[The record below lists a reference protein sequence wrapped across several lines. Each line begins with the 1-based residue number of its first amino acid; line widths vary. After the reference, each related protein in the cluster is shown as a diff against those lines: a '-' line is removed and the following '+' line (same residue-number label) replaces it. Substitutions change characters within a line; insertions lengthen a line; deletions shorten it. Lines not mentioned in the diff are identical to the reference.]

1 MDKDR
6 KLINNLA
13 KDEAKHKSK
22 ADNLW
27 KKSHTKGI
35 SRKKAER
42 YRTKAK
48 KEYTIAG
55 SIGKAQANL
64 PNITR
69 NTNVVIASNNRNNK
83 ILSNNKA
90 SARLSSKVT
99 IKTGKNKSNKN

>member
-6 KLINNLA
+6 KLINDLA
-13 KDEAKHKSK
+13 KDQAKHKSK
-22 ADNLW
+22 ADTLW

-35 SRKKAER
+35 SSKKAEK
-42 YRTKAK
+42 YRTNAK

-69 NTNVVIASNNRNNK
+69 NTNIVIASNNKNNK
-83 ILSNNKA
+83 VLSGNKA
-90 SARLSSKVT
+90 NAKLSTKVT
-99 IKTGKNKSNKN
+99 VKIGKNKSKKK

>member
-6 KLINNLA
+6 KLINDLA

-22 ADNLW
+22 ADSLW

-35 SRKKAER
+35 SRRKAEK
-42 YRTKAK
+42 YRKIAK

-55 SIGKAQANL
+55 SIGKAQGNL

-83 ILSNNKA
+83 VLSNNKA
-90 SARLSSKVT
+90 SAKASAKV
-99 IKTGKNKSNKN
+99 IVKIGKKKSNKN